1 MSCEPKLLLADE
13 PTTALDVTIQAQILD
28 LIKRLR
34 QELGMAIIMITHDLG
49 VVAGIADR
57 INVMYAGY
65 IVETGTAD
73 EIFHNPRHPYTLGLL
88 KSIPRM
94 DEPRRE
100 KLVPIEGCRQISSTP
115 RRAARSSPVAR
126 TPSSAA
132 STRAADRRY
141 SLALMRHHG
150 VPEAV
155 IVDNEGFWDFIERA
169 SDAYDTDV
177 VLPDGATIRAGGR
190 DLRVVARPGHSTTDA
205 LLVDERE
212 RIAFV
217 GDHLLGGISSNTE
230 VYPALEPDGTR
241 PRARVEYL
249 QSLRE
254 TAAMPLA
261 RLLTGHGDEVT
272 AHADLVRERL
282 GDHDRRCERI
292 VEVLGGGEASA
303 FEIATHLW
311 SPRTVSEQPLLV
323 VWEVLGH
330 LDLLLDAG
338 RVDEH
343 LTQDGSTYGVASF
356 ALAATAT
363 TRPLGDDRP
372 ARPS

>member
-1 MSCEPKLLLADE
+1 MDNPIRIPVPLPHIGSVNTWLLRGDPLTLVDTGPREDEALSALEGGLARVGVRVEDIE
-13 PTTALDVTIQAQILD
+13 LVLVTHHHLDHTGLAATIAGRSGARIGAFD
-28 LIKRLR
+28 LAAAYGR
-34 QELGMAIIMITHDLG
+34 
-49 VVAGIADR
+49 
-57 INVMYAGY
+57 NYA
-65 IVETGTAD
+65 E
-73 EIFHNPRHPYTLGLL
+73 
-88 KSIPRM
+88 
-94 DEPRRE
+94 
-100 KLVPIEGCRQISSTP
+100 
-115 RRAARSSPVAR
+115 R
-126 TPSSAA
+126 T
-132 STRAADRRY
+132 AADRRY

-155 IVDNEGFWDFIERA
+155 IVENEGFWDFIERA

-177 VLPDGATIRAGGR
+177 ELPDGAVIRAGGR
-190 DLRVVARPGHSTTDA
+190 DLRIVARPGHSTTDA

-272 AHADLVRERL
+272 AHADLVRQRL
-282 GDHDRRCERI
+282 GDHERRCERI
-292 VEVLGGGEASA
+292 VEVLAGGRASA

-338 RVDEH
+338 RVEERV
-343 LTQDGSTYGVASF
+343 TADGSTYGAASF
-356 ALAATAT
+356 ALAATT
-363 TRPLGDDRP
+363 TTIHTP
-372 ARPS
+372 

>member
-1 MSCEPKLLLADE
+1 MASPVRIPLPLPHIGSVNAWLLPGDPLTLIDTGACDDEALSALEAGLRRAGTRLEDLELVLVTHHHLDHSGLA
-13 PTTALDVTIQAQILD
+13 TTI
-28 LIKRLR
+28 
-34 QELGMAIIMITHDLG
+34 
-49 VVAGIADR
+49 
-57 INVMYAGY
+57 
-65 IVETGTAD
+65 
-73 EIFHNPRHPYTLGLL
+73 
-88 KSIPRM
+88 
-94 DEPRRE
+94 
-100 KLVPIEGCRQISSTP
+100 
-115 RRAARSSPVAR
+115 AARSGAR
-126 TPSSAA
+126 IAA
-132 STRAADRRY
+132 YERAAAYGAHYEQRGDADRRF
-141 SLALMRHHG
+141 SLALLRHHG
-150 VPEAV
+150 VPEHVLA
-155 IVDNEGFWDFIERA
+155 DTEEFWAFLRRQSDPYRA
-169 SDAYDTDV
+169 DV
-177 VLPDGATIRAGGR
+177 VLADGESIRAGGR

-272 AHADLVRERL
+272 AHADLVHRRL
-282 GDHDRRCERI
+282 GDHDRRCDRI
-292 VEVLGGGEASA
+292 VEALRSGRASA

-338 RVDEH
+338 
-343 LTQDGSTYGVASF
+343 GSSR
-356 ALAATAT
+356 ALPKTAVPT
-363 TRPLGDDRP
+363 VS
-372 ARPS
+372 RPSPSPLRSTTTPRR